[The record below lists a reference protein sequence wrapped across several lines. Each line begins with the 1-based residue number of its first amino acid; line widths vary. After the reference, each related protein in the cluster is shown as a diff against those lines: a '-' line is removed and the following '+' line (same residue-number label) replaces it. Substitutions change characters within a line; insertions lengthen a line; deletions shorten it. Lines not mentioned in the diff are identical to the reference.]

1 MNLKNMIL
9 TERTKTQNV
18 IYDSIYM
25 KHPDQADFRDG
36 NRLVVARSWVQRG
49 MTTNGYKVSFWN
61 YEDVLQL
68 DIGD

>member
-9 TERTKTQNV
+9 TERTKTQKV
-18 IYDSIYM
+18 IYDSIYT
-25 KHPDQADFRDG
+25 KHPDQADFRDR
-36 NRLVVARSWVQRG
+36 NRLVVARSWAQRG

-61 YEDVLQL
+61 YENVLQL